1 MRSNSIPGLY
11 CYCTKQT
18 NTHTKKTVL
27 FTKFVFAYFSSP
39 NILNASGP
47 PLLDLLVSHLPVEK
61 KTDSINQNPENP
73 LCFFSAMPLCSPC
86 PIEQN
91 TLALAPSVMRP
102 RARADG
108 PWGKQTRPLVQ
119 THLRD
124 LGLEGGMKGG
134 CYKCHAQKAEVE
146 RGAAVRGS
154 SCFRF
159 HCRSKSNSRL
169 WRSAEVND
177 HCHDPMALSSKK
189 NPSV

>member
-1 MRSNSIPGLY
+1 
-11 CYCTKQT
+11 
-18 NTHTKKTVL
+18 
-27 FTKFVFAYFSSP
+27 
-39 NILNASGP
+39 
-47 PLLDLLVSHLPVEK
+47 
-61 KTDSINQNPENP
+61 
-73 LCFFSAMPLCSPC
+73 MPLCSPC

-146 RGAAVRGS
+146 RGAAVQGS

-169 WRSAEVND
+169 WRSAEVNG

-189 NPSV
+189 NPSVWLGLVCLGEGGTSSHVGVEGGTFCNGHCVGESSTPTHCFLWHCFSILLSHLVMSWSEPLSMEDNSGWNGLWL